1 MKTFQEFMVECQS
14 LEEGGMN
21 RIMSHSQR
29 RNTAVLTAHRGD
41 KSKGENRER
50 NKELGKKIR
59 SMGYGFKKVSGEY
72 PEKDDRTGET
82 KLVKEPSLVVNAP
95 KKKGRV
101 FKRRMKRL
109 GKEYNQDAVITKK
122 GKGPATLNPTHK
134 RAGTT
139 GSGGRQRKGTA
150 LGQAKPDTTGK
161 YGQTRVKSRTYTYD
175 DN

>member
-1 MKTFQEFMVECQS
+1 MKTFQDFMLECQS

-21 RIMSHSQR
+21 RIMSHSQK
-29 RNTAVLTAHRGD
+29 RNTAVLTANRGD
-41 KSKGENRER
+41 KSRSENKAR
-50 NKELGKKIR
+50 NAELGKKIR
-59 SMGYGFKKVSGEY
+59 SMGYGYKKVSGEY
-72 PEKDDRTGET
+72 PEKDDKTGET
-82 KLVKEPSLVVNAP
+82 KLVKEPSVVVNAP

-134 RAGTT
+134 RAG
-139 GSGGRQRKGTA
+139 SKGMK
-150 LGQAKPDTTGK
+150 LGQAKPDTTGE

-175 DN
+175 K